1 MFYNSQGGT
10 QYSSVYS
17 QGGAGSINLWQT
29 PIPPFPTPS
38 LFWPFNGS
46 NVDSI
51 TGSTPYFSTIDNGTT
66 FAPTYG
72 PGISGQ
78 QAIYFNNSTWT
89 SGKSLS
95 NIVLTTTAS
104 NFNMNNFSISSWIY
118 LTAFNYSQFFLYI
131 TTPTNQIVRQYN
143 LTAGGVPS
151 FSIPTNAGVNYTFNL
166 TVGTWYNFTQVCS
179 NVGSGTNR
187 TTQYVYVNGSFV
199 NSIVSTGTIS
209 NFNLSGIGNLHIGS
223 DNTGTG
229 DFTGAMQNLR
239 LWNRAL
245 TATQVLAIYNAM

>member
-1 MFYNSQGGT
+1 MMFYNSGSGKTSSSWSSGT
-10 QYSSVYS
+10 GNNIQLYQSVY
-17 QGGAGSINLWQT
+17 A
-29 PIPPFPTPS
+29 PPLFPTPS

-46 NVDSI
+46 NVDVR
-51 TGSTPYFSTIDNGTT
+51 TGSTPYFSTVDDGTT

-89 SGKSLS
+89 SGHSLS

-118 LTAFNYSQFFLYI
+118 LTAFDYSQYFLYI

-151 FSIPTNAGVNYTFNL
+151 FSIPTNA
-166 TVGTWYNFTQVCS
+166 
-179 NVGSGTNR
+179 
-187 TTQYVYVNGSFV
+187 
-199 NSIVSTGTIS
+199 
-209 NFNLSGIGNLHIGS
+209 
-223 DNTGTG
+223 
-229 DFTGAMQNLR
+229 
-239 LWNRAL
+239 
-245 TATQVLAIYNAM
+245 